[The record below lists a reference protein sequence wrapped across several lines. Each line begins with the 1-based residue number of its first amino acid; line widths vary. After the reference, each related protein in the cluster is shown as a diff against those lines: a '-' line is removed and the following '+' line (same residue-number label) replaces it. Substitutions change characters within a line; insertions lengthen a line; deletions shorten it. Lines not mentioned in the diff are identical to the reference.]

1 MKSTRKIFKP
11 IQTLNA
17 RTFRSNKGR
26 NLVAVLA
33 VLMTALMFTT
43 LFTLAQ
49 SMSKNIVEMTFRQTG
64 YDAQASFRD
73 ITEEQ
78 AALLAVHPDV
88 REVGTSIVLGIAEN
102 TELAGRQVEIRWAD
116 ESYAVH
122 SFAAPTTGRLPE
134 SAGEIAL
141 DTLTL
146 DRLGLPHELGNQVT
160 LEWRKDLNSSEVTSS
175 VFTLCG
181 FWEETNPAMPA
192 WPGSAGISPM
202 K

>member
-78 AALLAVHPDV
+78 AALLAAHPDV

-134 SAGEIAL
+134 SAGEIA
-141 DTLTL
+141 
-146 DRLGLPHELGNQVT
+146 P
-160 LEWRKDLNSSEVTSS
+160 
-175 VFTLCG
+175 
-181 FWEETNPAMPA
+181 
-192 WPGSAGISPM
+192 SP
-202 K
+202 

>member
-78 AALLAVHPDV
+78 AALLAAHPDV

-102 TELAGRQVEIRWAD
+102 TELAGRQVEIAGQMKAMPSTASPLPLRDGFRKMPARSPWI
-116 ESYAVH
+116 
-122 SFAAPTTGRLPE
+122 RLP
-134 SAGEIAL
+134 
-141 DTLTL
+141 LT
-146 DRLGLPHELGNQVT
+146 GLA
-160 LEWRKDLNSSEVTSS
+160 
-175 VFTLCG
+175 F
-181 FWEETNPAMPA
+181 
-192 WPGSAGISPM
+192 PM
-202 K
+202 NWAKASRWNGVRI